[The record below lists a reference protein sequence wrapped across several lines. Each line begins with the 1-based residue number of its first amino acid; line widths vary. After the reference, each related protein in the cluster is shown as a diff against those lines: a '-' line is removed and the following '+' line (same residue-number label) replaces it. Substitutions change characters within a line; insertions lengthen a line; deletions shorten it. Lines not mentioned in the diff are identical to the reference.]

1 MMQVKK
7 KKRRHHSLT
16 GRITMKILKNAFKA
30 VRKNRGAAG
39 VDKVSIRMFESNL
52 EGNLSSLMRKLKT
65 DTYHPIPLRRKFIPK
80 GDGKFRPLGIPA
92 VKCRVAQEVIRCII
106 NPIFERLFHRSSHG
120 YRQNKS
126 CHTALEELFEY
137 YKQGY
142 NVVLEADIRGFFDNI
157 SQKLIMAMVTREIS
171 DGKTLNTIKKFL
183 QAGVMEDG
191 KFVPTR
197 KGTPQGGNISPL
209 LSNIVLNH
217 LDWTLDKHGYK
228 FIRYADDFI
237 VLTKSLHQAEKAFKV
252 VKHCI
257 EEDLGLQLSEEKTG
271 ITTFKQGFEFLGFF
285 ISSRTVKMKPKAE
298 KKFRDKIKSNTTRSH
313 NLERTVIVKLN
324 QIIRGTVNYF
334 YQSYTTNLNQFKR
347 LDSWIRKRIRCMKY
361 KRIWH
366 TDNRRLKIKH
376 IRRMGLLFCYDLCVA
391 KEG

>member
-7 KKRRHHSLT
+7 KKKRHHSLT
-16 GRITMKILKNAFKA
+16 GRITMEVLKKAFKA
-30 VRKNRGAAG
+30 VRRNRGAAG
-39 VDKVSIRMFESNL
+39 IDKVSILMFESNL
-52 EGNLSSLMRKLKT
+52 EENLSSLMRKLKT
-65 DTYHPIPLRRKFIPK
+65 DTYHPIPLRRKLIPK
-80 GDGKFRPLGIPA
+80 GDGRFRPLGIPA
-92 VKCRVAQEVIRCII
+92 VKCRVAQEVIRLII

-126 CHTALEELFEY
+126 CHTALKELFEY

-142 NVVLEADIRGFFDNI
+142 NVVMEADIRGFFDNI

-209 LSNIVLNH
+209 LSNIVLNY

-237 VLTKSLHQAEKAFKV
+237 VLTKSLQQAEEAFKLV
-252 VKHCI
+252 QHCI

-285 ISSRTVKMKPKAE
+285 ISSRTVKMKPKAV
-298 KKFRDKIKSNTTRSH
+298 KKFKDKIKSNTTRSH
-313 NLERTVIVKLN
+313 NLERTVITKLN

-334 YQSYTTNLNQFKR
+334 YQSYTTNLKQFKR

-391 KEG
+391 KKG